1 MNNHS
6 IQTSLGSVAFLYLVP
21 VVVDWFFAA
30 QKDICRESLKA
41 SRAHVVQ
48 PRRIAS
54 DGDRSPWPVNIMPPD
69 F

>member
-1 MNNHS
+1 M
-6 IQTSLGSVAFLYLVP
+6 AFLYLVP